1 MAADSDGVLKAVV
14 ICEGDLHDP
23 DFPQKFRSL
32 LGQLKSILDP
42 PKRKKRFLKVDKVS
56 AAGAVLRR
64 QRIKWLTLI
73 GLFCCRQ
80 IGGTM
85 EQCTRYTIHSKGCGQ
100 QAETVGGRGEHS
112 SPGVRHFVRAT
123 RRRHCDIFTFSW
135 TRNCFKN

>member
-56 AAGAVLRR
+56 AGPFCVASECAG
-64 QRIKWLTLI
+64 I
-73 GLFCCRQ
+73 
-80 IGGTM
+80 
-85 EQCTRYTIHSKGCGQ
+85 
-100 QAETVGGRGEHS
+100 S
-112 SPGVRHFVRAT
+112 SDWH
-123 RRRHCDIFTFSW
+123 
-135 TRNCFKN
+135 